1 MELYEALKSGTT
13 PMELEAAFRDDL
25 DKALERVAAEE
36 KAEMEK
42 AEMEKAKAARE
53 TELDSFRSVVANDI
67 YDYAC
72 ALLGKDSVD
81 DAGVTFDNIKKRLV
95 ESEKELVQI
104 SKITKRMDELLNKI
118 NSKKASDDDI
128 ISNFLKQ
135 LH

>member
-1 MELYEALKSGTT
+1 MELYEALKSGTS

-25 DKALERVAAEE
+25 DKALERIAAEE
-36 KAEMEK
+36 KAEIEK
-42 AEMEKAKAARE
+42 KAKAAKE
-53 TELDSFRSVVANDI
+53 MELDSLRGIVANDI

-72 ALLGKDSVD
+72 ALLGKDSVNE
-81 DAGVTFDNIKKRLV
+81 AGVTFDNIKKRLV

-118 NSKKASDDDI
+118 NSKKTSDDDI

>member
-1 MELYEALKSGTT
+1 MELYEALKSGTS
-13 PMELEAAFRDDL
+13 PEDLEAAFRDNL
-25 DKALERVAAEE
+25 DKALERIAAEE

-42 AEMEKAKAARE
+42 KAKAARE
-53 TELDSFRSVVANDI
+53 TELDSFRNVVAEDI
-67 YDYAC
+67 YNYAC

-104 SKITKRMDELLNKI
+104 SKITKRMDELLNRIKS
-118 NSKKASDDDI
+118 NKSNSDDDI
-128 ISNFLKQ
+128 IKNFLKQ

>member
-25 DKALERVAAEE
+25 DKALERLAAEE
-36 KAEMEK
+36 KT
-42 AEMEKAKAARE
+42 EMEKAKAARE
-53 TELDSFRSVVANDI
+53 EELDSFRNVVANDI

-72 ALLGKDSVD
+72 VLLGKDSVN
-81 DAGVTFDNIKKRLV
+81 DAGVTFDNIKKRLI

-104 SKITKRMDELLNKI
+104 SKITKRMDELLNRI

>member
-1 MELYEALKSGTT
+1 MELYEALKSGTS

-25 DKALERVAAEE
+25 DKALERIAAEE

-42 AEMEKAKAARE
+42 KAKAARE
-53 TELDSFRSVVANDI
+53 MELDSLRGIVANDI

-72 ALLGKDSVD
+72 ALLGKDSVNE
-81 DAGVTFDNIKKRLV
+81 AGVTYDNIKKRLI

-118 NSKKASDDDI
+118 NSKKASDDDV

>member
-25 DKALERVAAEE
+25 DKALERLAAEE
-36 KAEMEK
+36 KT
-42 AEMEKAKAARE
+42 EMEKAKAARE

-72 ALLGKDSVD
+72 ALLGKDSVN
-81 DAGVTFDNIKKRLV
+81 DAGVTFDNIKKRLI

>member
-1 MELYEALKSGTT
+1 MNMELYEALKSGTS

-25 DKALERVAAEE
+25 DKALERIAAEE

-42 AEMEKAKAARE
+42 KAKVARE

-118 NSKKASDDDI
+118 NSKKASDDDV